1 MLIQIQNSLT
11 MKSKHFLITLTL
23 VCLSALTASAQSKL
37 TSEMLSKF
45 EFRNLGAYRAGAWVS
60 AIAVPENPG
69 EKYKY
74 TFFVAGRN
82 GGVWKT
88 VNNGTTFYPVF
99 EKYGVTSIGA
109 IAVSTSNPGIVW
121 VGTGESYN
129 ARSSFAGNG
138 VYKSTDGG
146 ETFTNMG
153 LKDSHHIAKIIVDPV
168 NPDVVYVASM
178 GHLFSTN
185 AERGVFKTTDGG
197 KTWEKVLF
205 VDDKTGVIDL
215 IMDPSNSSVLYASA
229 YEKTRLP
236 WHFEAGGKGS
246 GVYKTTDGGKTW
258 VKTLNG
264 LPGGELG
271 RIGLAISRSNPDI
284 LYAVVE
290 NLNPKDPTKALQ
302 TEGMMNTS
310 RDNYYDQLKG
320 GEVYRSDNA
329 GKLWKK

>member
-1 MLIQIQNSLT
+1 
-11 MKSKHFLITLTL
+11 MKNKHFLSILAL
-23 VCLSALTASAQSKL
+23 VSIISLSANAQTKLTAG
-37 TSEMLSKF
+37 MLAKF

-74 TFFVAGRN
+74 TFFLAGRN

-88 VNNGTTFYPVF
+88 LNNGTTFYPVF
-99 EKYGVTSIGA
+99 DKYGVTTIGA
-109 IAVSTSNPGIVW
+109 IAVAPSNPDVVW

-138 VYKSTDGG
+138 IYKSMDGG

-153 LKDSHHIAKIIVDPV
+153 LKDSHHIAKIIVDPK
-168 NPDVVYVASM
+168 NADIVYVASM
-178 GHLFSTN
+178 GHLYSTN

-197 KTWEKVLF
+197 KTWEKVLYI
-205 VDDKTGVIDL
+205 DDKTGVIDI
-215 IMDPSNSSVLYASA
+215 IMDPSNPMILYASA
-229 YEKTRLP
+229 YEKTRYP

-246 GVYKTTDGGKTW
+246 AVYKTTDGGKNW
-258 VKTLNG
+258 SKTLNG
-264 LPGGELG
+264 LPDGELG
-271 RIGLAISRSNPDI
+271 RIGLAISRSSPKI
-284 LYAVVE
+284 VYAVVE
-290 NLNPKDPTKALQ
+290 NLNPKDPTKELK

-329 GKLWKK
+329 GQSWLKMNPDTV